1 MTAAH
6 AFHRG
11 HKRLKPLID
20 LALKEGWSVV
30 QTTGGNLRFIKQGLP
45 AIYTCS
51 SASRGLG
58 HRLVGS
64 AKEGLG
70 TNG

>member
-1 MTAAH
+1 MTTAPAL
-6 AFHRG
+6 HRG

-20 LALKEGWSVV
+20 LALQEGWSVV

-45 AIYTCS
+45 AIYTGS
-51 SASRGLG
+51 SESR
-58 HRLVGS
+58 RLAGS